1 MRLASED
8 AFPVLPTWSD
18 GLFPGQQEQRVFPE
32 PLRWKYARGF
42 QKLFRLSMNIGGV
55 IRKNRRHFF
64 TVEQFPQSGRA
75 VGGESGNQRRGATVN
90 VHRWY
95 KAVLLMLQSY
105 HHDLLQGAARNDPFH
120 PDGNDGT
127 EFPC

>member
-1 MRLASED
+1 MLA
-8 AFPVLPTWSD
+8 V
-18 GLFPGQQEQRVFPE
+18 
-32 PLRWKYARGF
+32 F

-127 EFPC
+127 GFPC

>member
-1 MRLASED
+1 MEICSRFSET
-8 AFPVLPTWSD
+8 LPA
-18 GLFPGQQEQRVFPE
+18 LHE
-32 PLRWKYARGF
+32 YRG
-42 QKLFRLSMNIGGV
+42 
-55 IRKNRRHFF
+55 RHKEESETLF